1 MKSIDKSLEEGEN
14 VILDVS
20 NMSKENKTGLLQEI
34 SNRGLKG
41 KVVVWP

>member
-20 NMSKENKTGLLQEI
+20 NMSKENKTELLQEI
-34 SNRGLKG
+34 SNRDLKG